1 MSKKTKI
8 FLIILPCVSLF
19 VSLIVYSILSMFIN
33 EFLNNEYSILTIY
46 EKDYYSKAKFWW
58 IYLVFLPFCILPLI
72 LGIKKKERVINC
84 VSIVI
89 MMVMLL
95 ISYIHFKDTQR
106 YSTSNE
112 HLIQIEKSIKYDF
125 PEDSTI
131 LVEKISSSKDSNV
144 IYEGV
149 IRIPTNEEYINDLEN
164 NISWNNQIDSSLT
177 NYFSTRFNFYVSSLV
192 KFYYTIDD
200 NDTVT
205 FLAYQDEQNIL
216 FFTIIEMSE

>member
-1 MSKKTKI
+1 MPKKTKI
-8 FLIILPCVSLF
+8 FLIILPFVSLF

-58 IYLVFLPFCILPLI
+58 IYLAFVPFCILPLI
-72 LGIKKKERVINC
+72 LGITKKERVINC
-84 VSIVI
+84 VSFVI

-95 ISYIHFKDTQR
+95 ISYIHFNETQQ

-112 HLIQIEKSIKYDF
+112 YLIQIEDNINYDF
-125 PEDSTI
+125 PENSTI
-131 LVEKISSSKDSNV
+131 LVEKNSSSKDSNV
-144 IYEGV
+144 IYEGI
-149 IRIPTNEEYINDLEN
+149 IRIPTNEEYINELKN

-177 NYFSTRFNFYVSSLV
+177 NYFSERFNFYVSSLN
-192 KFYYTIDD
+192 KSIYTFGD
-200 NDTVT
+200 NNTLT
-205 FLAYQDEQNIL
+205 FLTYQEEQNIL